1 MPPGYPGLP
10 GGLRGASVGTRNTNT
25 LVKILQAIVGQFQN
39 EPPLIKLRVD
49 NQLKFNHLWDIKN
62 ISYHKSNLAKE
73 LTLKSQL

>member
-39 EPPLIKLRVD
+39 EPPLIKLMVEHWTFQIEFQPHETPCLI
-49 NQLKFNHLWDIKN
+49 N
-62 ISYHKSNLAKE
+62 
-73 LTLKSQL
+73 